1 MISLPDFKMS
11 RSLLLI
17 AITVVTAQSD
27 AGTYTEHKGVKCAE
41 AFKMARFTVSALK
54 VICPRDP
61 KCHGFEVSGGRG
73 KRCVGE
79 VKFGDGSDDETLGMK
94 GLKEDK
100 KFSVFIKT

>member
-1 MISLPDFKMS
+1 
-11 RSLLLI
+11 
-17 AITVVTAQSD
+17 
-27 AGTYTEHKGVKCAE
+27 
-41 AFKMARFTVSALK
+41 MARYTVSALK

-94 GLKEDK
+94 GLQEDK
-100 KFSVFIKT
+100 KFSVFIKSRYTGVGYGYTFMVLGLG